1 MPLESGDNKWRGNCH
16 GMKYAEMDE
25 VEKEKS
31 RRVDVAVSR
40 CCCHRRAQTAGKT
53 LHDSPLSRDR
63 SLVRTKDVMDL
74 PFLPPLV
81 GRLRLPQFS
90 LARQNS
96 LGTLDGTFAQS
107 VSSLLKNFT
116 PSSKRASLCSL
127 YHSGRG
133 FSGNEWPVAYRPPHK
148 VGASARQQGFHPS
161 LSHES
166 LIRVWLLERHAPRP
180 PVSPGPR

>member
-1 MPLESGDNKWRGNCH
+1 MARELPWWVCGYEVCARWTRSKKKRVGAWRSRCH
-16 GMKYAEMDE
+16 G
-25 VEKEKS
+25 
-31 RRVDVAVSR
+31 AVVIVP
-40 CCCHRRAQTAGKT
+40 RAQTAGKT

-107 VSSLLKNFT
+107 VSSLLKNFA

-127 YHSGRG
+127 YHWAGPG